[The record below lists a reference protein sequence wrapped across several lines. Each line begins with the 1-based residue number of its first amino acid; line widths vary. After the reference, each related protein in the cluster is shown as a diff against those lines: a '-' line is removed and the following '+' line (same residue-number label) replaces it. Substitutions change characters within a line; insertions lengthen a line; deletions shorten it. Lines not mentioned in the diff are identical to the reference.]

1 MIIRGLKNGR
11 LISMVEIKKGSSEIQ
26 VCNKCGEINYDGVNF
41 CQDCGGMLN
50 DFTHVFCEVCGE
62 KNSIENK
69 TCTECKNIL

>member
-1 MIIRGLKNGR
+1 
-11 LISMVEIKKGSSEIQ
+11 MVEIKKDSSEIQ
-26 VCNKCGEINYDGVNF
+26 VCNKCGEINYDGVSF

>member
-1 MIIRGLKNGR
+1 
-11 LISMVEIKKGSSEIQ
+11 MVEIKKDSSEIQ
-26 VCNKCGEINYDGVNF
+26 VCSKCGEINYDGVNF

-50 DFTHVFCEVCGE
+50 DFTHVFCEVCGA